1 MRCSKKSLRRILKL
15 LLFLIDVLFIPGLSL
30 AVFVYFLG
38 DIQQLFHI
46 NVPHKKH
53 TSGQSVNSWN
63 WRVESYSD
71 FVYHRVSDYVTDDI
85 TNFLIAAEPCH
96 PPVKPGMIYNGTANV
111 DYDGLFLISTSASNL
126 ENRRILRHLYNRY
139 DNTKPYRIRA
149 VFLVGRS
156 SDLIVQANIERED
169 YQFRDII
176 QGNFT
181 DHYANLTYKT
191 IMGYRW
197 ARLYC
202 RKVKVMLKMDD
213 DVYLDVF
220 KFFDYFLPII
230 PRRRRTI
237 YGFLNFQPKVF
248 REGKYKV
255 DKGEYAKNTY
265 PDFTSGFFIVPTL
278 DILDELYQVSKI
290 IRFVHL
296 EDVFTYGLVR
306 EAMID
311 VQLVH
316 LDTITYEWKV
326 YKDCVNDYKYRCK
339 YMAVESPLSELLS
352 CYDQVM
358 TFRRQLGLPG
368 GTDKETQLRH

>member
-1 MRCSKKSLRRILKL
+1 MHGVITQMTIRCSKKSLRRILKL

-85 TNFLIAAEPCH
+85 TNFLIAAAPCH
-96 PPVKPGMIYNGTANV
+96 PPDKPGMIYNGTANV

-176 QGNFT
+176 
-181 DHYANLTYKT
+181 
-191 IMGYRW
+191 
-197 ARLYC
+197 
-202 RKVKVMLKMDD
+202 
-213 DVYLDVF
+213 
-220 KFFDYFLPII
+220 
-230 PRRRRTI
+230 
-237 YGFLNFQPKVF
+237 QPKVF

-368 GTDKETQLRH
+368 GADKETQLRH